1 MTEIT
6 LPRRVSVASGDI
18 LEPTGLD
25 PYALPWVQGAAQTVP
40 TRTKRKYPEAQ
51 TDLREK
57 LAVLKAKRPLK
68 VEEADEP
75 FWGPRRRPSGY
86 RALQNRPTSDP
97 RSSDLEADNR

>member
-1 MTEIT
+1 MTT
-6 LPRRVSVASGDI
+6 FTFPLRVDIASGEKLD
-18 LEPTGLD
+18 PTGLD

-51 TDLREK
+51 ADLREK

-75 FWGPRRRPSGY
+75 FWGPRRRPAGFK
-86 RALQNRPTSDP
+86 ALQDNPLPEHGSALP
-97 RSSDLEADNR
+97 RSLR